1 VNIELLHNA
10 LLTHASISHDFPT
23 FGKAMLYIAGIV
35 FFLLLNAF
43 FVASEF
49 AIVKVRPS
57 QLESHGKDTGAD
69 TARAVHVVKNLD
81 GYLSANQLGITI
93 ASLALGFLGEPFV
106 EALVSP
112 LLFMTGMPE
121 RANLFG
127 IGFSPVSM
135 ISFLLAIASFTFLHV
150 VIGELLPKSI
160 AIRRALGTTMLLVG
174 PLHIFYKSF
183 YLVIRFFQGTANW
196 LLKNIFRIDPISEGE
211 HVHSAEELAILVT
224 HSGKFKEVTETE
236 REILINALELN
247 ELWVR
252 DVMTPRN
259 EVVVLDADEPFDKV
273 LAIAIRSKHTRF
285 PLVKGHIDQS
295 IGLIHI
301 KDLFTLMNDPDPDLM
316 RIKRELKMVPDTMP
330 LDSLLQFFL
339 KEHAHLAMAVDEFGT
354 PVGIVFLDNVI
365 EELVG
370 DIQDEFDNEHSPF
383 MRINDEEFVVE
394 GSVTLN
400 DLEGFV
406 AELSLESG
414 EVTTVGGYV
423 TQQLERFPE
432 VGESIVVLGYEAKVT
447 STDGR
452 RVGQIH
458 FRKLEEDE
466 AAKYANG
473 DSEDLAV

>member
-1 VNIELLHNA
+1 MNVIADLAIRNEFPGKGETTLYLL
-10 LLTHASISHDFPT
+10 
-23 FGKAMLYIAGIV
+23 GIT

-49 AIVKVRPS
+49 AILKVRLS
-57 QLESHGKDTGAD
+57 QLEAHEKESGVD
-69 TARAVHVVKNLD
+69 TARAVHVMKNLD
-81 GYLSANQLGITI
+81 GYLSANQLGITF
-93 ASLALGFLGEPFV
+93 SVLALGFLGVPFA

-112 LLFMTGMPE
+112 LLIETGMPE
-121 RANLFG
+121 MAIYWVALAL
-127 IGFSPVSM
+127 
-135 ISFLLAIASFTFLHV
+135 SFFVFTFLHV

-160 AIRRALGTTMLLVG
+160 AIRRSLGTTMLLVG
-174 PLHIFYKSF
+174 PLHLFYKSF
-183 YLVIRFFQGTANW
+183 FLVIKFYQGTANW
-196 LLKNIFRIDPISEGE
+196 LLKTIFRLDPITESE

-259 EVVVLDADEPFDKV
+259 EVVVLDADEPFEKT

-330 LDSLLQFFL
+330 LDILLKFFL

-383 MRINDEEFVVE
+383 VRINDEEFVVE

-400 DLEGFV
+400 DLEGYV
-406 AELSLESG
+406 SELYLESG
-414 EVTTVGGYV
+414 EVTTVGGYI

-432 VGESIVVLGYEAKVT
+432 VGESIVILGYEAKVT

-466 AAKYANG
+466 RAQESNG
-473 DSEDLAV
+473 SAEDVAD

>member
-1 VNIELLHNA
+1 MNELSSTIFVIANA
-10 LLTHASISHDFPT
+10 AVSHEFPSAGQAFFYL
-23 FGKAMLYIAGIV
+23 FGII

-57 QLESHGKDTGAD
+57 QLESHGKETGAD
-69 TARAVHVVKNLD
+69 TERALHVVNHLD

-106 EALVSP
+106 EALISP
-112 LLFMTGMPE
+112 LLSMAGVPE
-121 RANLFG
+121 ATKIVG
-127 IGFSPVSM
+127 VEFSPISL
-135 ISFLLAIASFTFLHV
+135 ISFILAIASFTFLHV
-150 VIGELLPKSI
+150 VVGELVPKSI
-160 AIRRALGTTMLLVG
+160 AIRRSLGTTMLTCG
-174 PLHIFYKSF
+174 PLHLFYKTF
-183 YLVIRFFQGTANW
+183 YWVIRFFQSTANW
-196 LLKNIFRIDPISEGE
+196 LLRTVFRIDPISEGE

-224 HSGKFKEVTETE
+224 HSGKFKEVTDTE

-259 EVVVLDADEPFDKV
+259 EVIVLDADEPFEKTLD
-273 LAIAIRSKHTRF
+273 IAIRSKHTRF
-285 PLVKGHIDQS
+285 PLVKGHLDQA

-301 KDLFTLMNDPDPDLM
+301 KDLFKLMSEPDPDLM

-330 LDSLLQFFL
+330 LDTLLKFFL

-354 PVGIVFLDNVI
+354 PVGLVFLDNVM

-370 DIQDEFDNEHSPF
+370 DIQDEFDNERSSF
-383 MRINDEEFVVE
+383 TRVNADEFVVE
-394 GSVTLN
+394 GSMTLN
-400 DLEGFV
+400 DLQGHVE
-406 AELSLESG
+406 ELWLESG
-414 EVTTVGGYV
+414 EVTTVGGYF

-432 VGESIVVLGYEAKVT
+432 VGETLNILGYEAKVT

-458 FRKLEEDE
+458 FRKLEDQESAGNGEEDAE
-466 AAKYANG
+466 VG
-473 DSEDLAV
+473 